1 MTVPNQFKKTVFTS
15 LDSSFDEIFDS
26 NSSTVW
32 VEDPVTF
39 RTFVEDVSYMAFPK
53 LSERQYAVADFMMG
67 TDAKKIFDNSN
78 TLAALAW
85 GKGSGKDQISVLML
99 CYVVYVLLC
108 MESPQK
114 FFGLPEGEP
123 IDLLNVAVNAE
134 QANSIFFEKL
144 RQRILRWKWLRDK
157 YPIKMSGIFL
167 SQVKVEDFMDCVVVT
182 KNGIMFPKTIRA
194 FSGHSMEA
202 SQEGKNLLCW
212 TLDECSAFDETP
224 TTNRAQKIF
233 DMLRTSAS
241 SRFGMRWKGFCLSFP
256 RYENDFI
263 LKLYETAQTELH
275 WYSDL
280 AATWEVKPAHLF
292 KDFPAK
298 YFEFEG
304 QRIPLEFEQDFKL
317 DPEDSRGKFMCEPPS
332 ISQAF
337 IEQPEKVLRCVD
349 YDRTALIDAE
359 EYAEEGYVKKRI
371 TVFRTDSLQRTYLI
385 TIDLGL
391 KSDSAALSIWH
402 KEVTTDGEKIIQDYV
417 GSWIPNKEK
426 ALTVSLTDIEDF
438 ILRVKQKINVVQ
450 IFFDSWNSALLVE
463 RLNQAGLGSDIYRL
477 SFQDFKNF
485 KESLY
490 TGKIRLLNFQ
500 TQLKEMTR
508 LILTKANKVHHPVG
522 EHSDLSD
529 TICGACKLLLYSNF
543 GSLSSSPG
551 LGGEFITQDNVYS
564 EGGHYLK

>member
-1 MTVPNQFKKTVFTS
+1 MTVPNQFKKTVFSS
-15 LDSSFDEIFDS
+15 LDESFDDIFDD
-26 NSSTVW
+26 NSRAVW
-32 VEDPVTF
+32 IEDPVIF
-39 RTFVEDVSYMAFPK
+39 RQFVEDAAYMGFPK
-53 LSERQYAVADFMMG
+53 LSPRQYAVADFMFG
-67 TDAKKIFDNSN
+67 DDSKKIFDNSN
-78 TLAALAW
+78 TLAGLVW

-99 CYVVYVLLC
+99 CYVIYILLC
-108 MESPQK
+108 LESPQK

-144 RQRILRWKWLRDK
+144 RQRILRWPWLRDK

-167 SQVKVEDFMDCVVVT
+167 SQVKTEEFQDCVVVT

-212 TLDECSAFDETP
+212 TLDEVSAFDETP

-256 RYENDFI
+256 RYEQDFI
-263 LKLYETAQTELH
+263 LKLYELAQGELH

-292 KDFPAK
+292 KDYPQKF
-298 YFEFEG
+298 FEFEG
-304 QRIPLEFEQDFKL
+304 QKVPLEFEQDFKL
-317 DPEDSRGKFMCEPPS
+317 DPDDSRGKFMCEPPA
-332 ISQAF
+332 ISSSF
-337 IEQPEKVLRCVD
+337 IDQPEKVMRCVD
-349 YDRTALIDAE
+349 HDRLPLVDTE
-359 EYAEEGYVKKRI
+359 EYDEDGLVKKRI
-371 TVFRTDSLQRTYLI
+371 IAFRTDSTQKTFLI

-391 KSDSAALSIWH
+391 KNDSAALSIWH
-402 KEVTTDGEKIIQDYV
+402 KEAATGGERIIQDFV
-417 GSWIPNKEK
+417 GAWVPNREK
-426 ALTVSLTDIEDF
+426 SLTVSLSDIEEF
-438 ILRVKQKINVVQ
+438 ILKLKERINISE

-477 SFQDFKNF
+477 NFQDFKNF

-490 TGKIRLLNFQ
+490 TGKIRLLNFPAQ
-500 TQLKEMTR
+500 VKEISR
-508 LILTKANKVHHPVG
+508 LILTKANKVHHPIG

-529 TICGACKLLLYSNF
+529 TICGACKLLLYTGL
-543 GSLSSSPG
+543 GSSGASTG
-551 LGGEFITQDNVYS
+551 LGGEFIQEDNFLS
-564 EGGHYLK
+564 QGGHFLK